1 MLVEFKLKDHSKPI
15 NMTQPLCP
23 PSSYYVFNT
32 FLQLSKCINVDIS
45 CLLMTLHLCPYRPAP
60 PVPDMDYLSYYSLWY
75 NSTNLS
81 GLATVNTPL
90 RPPTNCGISLQ
101 RSYWNPP
108 VDSPPHPHPKNFHNC
123 AQCSW
128 LSWVIGQGD
137 GHWYGFLCF
146 ERLKV
151 KVFGWGLGWMS
162 LKQ

>member
-1 MLVEFKLKDHSKPI
+1 MPEIVFYLPL

-45 CLLMTLHLCPYRPAP
+45 CLLMTLHSCPYRPGP
-60 PVPDMDYLSYYSLWY
+60 PVPDKDYLSYYSLWY

-90 RPPTNCGISLQ
+90 RPSTNCDISLQ

-108 VDSPPHPHPKNFHNC
+108 VDSPPSSPPQK
-123 AQCSW
+123 
-128 LSWVIGQGD
+128 LSQ
-137 GHWYGFLCF
+137 LCTMF
-146 ERLKV
+146 MVVMGYRTGRWALVWFSLFWKVKV